1 MTRNGN
7 IHKNKSVGG
16 VEKSPH
22 QVSITSNSLKSSQ
35 QVLHGHGRQVRVEL
49 ALIVSAS
56 EHEQSPAD
64 GSLVCIHVFILL
76 GKMEVT
82 SCLHGN
88 DGVPCS
94 RNGEL
99 G

>member
-1 MTRNGN
+1 MGIYIKT
-7 IHKNKSVGG
+7 SLWGG
-16 VEKSPH
+16 VENSPH
-22 QVSITSNSLKSSQ
+22 QVSVTSNSLKSSQ
-35 QVLHGHGRQVRVEL
+35 QVLHSHGRQVRVEH

-76 GKMEVT
+76 REMEVT
-82 SCLHGN
+82 SRLHGN

-94 RNGEL
+94 RDGEL